1 MDSSELVDLFG
12 APLECDPAIALNSD
26 ALRLPIP
33 KTGPLPMVQF
43 QIEIVGPRSMKAAPA
58 LAVLDEPWRS
68 GLGYPEVFVMDA
80 SDSGWRSPTR
90 PEKAAT
96 LDSLVLCWDYLSAK
110 GTLSANAC
118 ARLVHAAEPFAK
130 SLDRRAMPM
139 PLPQDVDRKVADLK
153 QRQEALDIGFEVGVI
168 SGTSTLSERQI
179 WRTCAALGLDLAANG
194 AFVWRAPG
202 WSLPLLSVASWD
214 DGVSFGL
221 DGARADRQHEAIG
234 VGFNVPTNPDPVTSL
249 NACFQVAEALATAL
263 GALATDDE
271 GRPYTR
277 AMRAE
282 TENAMAQALEA
293 FRRAGLEPGSP
304 EAIKLFPTA

>member
-1 MDSSELVDLFG
+1 MNSPDLEAIFG
-12 APLECDPAIALNSD
+12 APLECDPAIALNPD
-26 ALRLPIP
+26 ALRLPLP

-43 QIEIVGPRSMKAAPA
+43 QIEIVGPRSMKAAQA

-68 GLGYPEVFVMDA
+68 GLGYPEVYVMDA
-80 SDSGWRSPTR
+80 SDPGWRAPSR
-90 PEKAAT
+90 PENAAS

-110 GTLSANAC
+110 GSLSANAC

-168 SGTSTLSERQI
+168 SGTSTLSEREI

-214 DGVSFGL
+214 DGASFSL
-221 DGARADRQHEAIG
+221 DGARAGRQHEAIG

-249 NACFQVAEALATAL
+249 SACFQVAQALAAAL
-263 GALATDDE
+263 GALVTDDE
-271 GRPYTR
+271 GIPYDAR
-277 AMRAE
+277 KRAE
-282 TENAMAQALEA
+282 TVNAMAQALEA
-293 FRRAGLEPGSP
+293 FRRAGLVPGSR
-304 EAIKLFPTA
+304 EALKLFPG